1 MSRPLPVPTAD
12 ERAFWAGGA
21 DGRLLVHRCR
31 ACRRWF
37 HPPAPVCPHCYDN
50 QVGPEPV
57 SGRATVW
64 AATVNHQPWFPS
76 LPPPYVVA
84 IVELAEQ
91 PGLRMLSN
99 VVGCDPEQVVVGL
112 AVTVEFEPL
121 ADDIWLPVFRPSA
134 A

>member
-1 MSRPLPVPTAD
+1 VPRPLPVPTED
-12 ERAFWAGGA
+12 ERAFWASGA
-21 DGRLLVHRCR
+21 ERRLLVHRCR

-37 HPPAPVCPHCYDN
+37 HPPAPVCPYCFDRE
-50 QVGPEPV
+50 VGPEPV

-99 VVGCDPEQVVVGL
+99 VVGCDPEVVAAGM
-112 AVTVEFEPL
+112 AVAIEFERL
-121 ADDIWLPVFRPSA
+121 ADDIWLPLFRPSA
-134 A
+134 P

>member
-1 MSRPLPVPTAD
+1 MPRPLPAPTED
-12 ERAFWAGGA
+12 ERVFWAGGA
-21 DGRLLVHRCR
+21 SGRLLVHRCR
-31 ACRRWF
+31 ACQRWF
-37 HPPAPVCPHCYDN
+37 HPPAPVCPYCFDRE
-50 QVGPEPV
+50 VGPEPV

-91 PGLRMLSN
+91 PGLRMLTN
-99 VVGCDPEQVVVGL
+99 VVGCDPERVATGM

-121 ADDIWLPVFRPSA
+121 ADGIWLPVFRPSPP
-134 A
+134 

>member
-1 MSRPLPVPTAD
+1 VSRPRPVPTAD

-21 DGRLLVHRCR
+21 EGRLLVHRCR
-31 ACRRWF
+31 ACRQWF
-37 HPPAPVCPHCYDN
+37 HPPAPVCPHCHDRD
-50 QVGPEPV
+50 VGPEQV

-76 LPPPYVVA
+76 IPPPYVVA
-84 IVELAEQ
+84 IVELVEQ

-99 VVGCDPEQVVVGL
+99 VVGCAPELVVAGL
-112 AVTVEFEPL
+112 TVTVEFEPL
-121 ADDIWLPVFRPSA
+121 ATDIWLPVFRPSA

>member
-1 MSRPLPVPTAD
+1 MARPLPVPTED
-12 ERAFWAGGA
+12 ERAFWAGG
-21 DGRLLVHRCR
+21 GTGGLLVHRCR

-37 HPPAPVCPHCYDN
+37 HPPAPVCPQCHDRD
-50 QVGPEPV
+50 VAPEPV

-91 PGLRMLSN
+91 PGLRMLTN
-99 VVGCDPEQVVVGL
+99 VVGCDPERVVSGM

-134 A
+134 P

>member
-1 MSRPLPVPTAD
+1 MLRPLPVPTAD

-21 DGRLLVHRCR
+21 EDRLLVHRCR

-37 HPPAPVCPHCYDN
+37 HPPAPVCPHCFGRD
-50 QVGPEPV
+50 VGPEAA

-99 VVGCDPEQVVVGL
+99 VVGCDPERAVAGL